1 MTINRLGCAVLLFA
15 CAGTIA
21 YASVQQSTT
30 DLWYVRQLKP
40 KDFDPPKV
48 FTNAFSIELPK
59 KWQLAPG
66 HTGTIFS
73 MVEPTKKWETGG
85 LITLE
90 YQRLQVPIQASF
102 MKESSEQE
110 LKDVQVRDANGKQF
124 GVEVLNAGPGAVF
137 FIHYDR
143 PGVSGTDDHVV
154 QYEIPVGLTL
164 YKLICIAPA
173 ASIEKYR
180 PTFAHVAASF
190 TPLKQ
195 GS

>member
-1 MTINRLGCAVLLFA
+1 MTFNSLRCAVLVFA
-15 CAGTIA
+15 CAGPMA
-21 YASVQQSTT
+21 YVSAQGTA
-30 DLWYVRQLKP
+30 DLWFLRQLKP
-40 KDFDPPKV
+40 KNFDPPKV
-48 FTNAFSIELPK
+48 FTNSFSIELPK
-59 KWQLAPG
+59 SWQLAPG

-73 MVEPTKKWETGG
+73 VVEPTKKWETGG
-85 LITLE
+85 LIALE
-90 YQRLQVPIQASF
+90 YQRLQLALEPSL
-102 MKESSEQE
+102 MKDMSDRE
-110 LKDVQVRDANGKQF
+110 LREVQLREGNGKQF
-124 GVEVLNAGPGAVF
+124 GVELLTAGPGFVI

-173 ASIEKYR
+173 GGIEKYR
-180 PTFAHVAASF
+180 PVFAHVAASF